1 MSLLLS
7 ILKTIHNHFHEI
19 LVKLYK
25 KYSFGMIRKIFDHQT
40 SANTGCHCDQDLAQ
54 KQSQTTNECKG
65 TNSECI

>member
-25 KYSFGMIRKIFDHQT
+25 KCSFGMIRKIFDHQT

-54 KQSQTTNECKG
+54 K
-65 TNSECI
+65 